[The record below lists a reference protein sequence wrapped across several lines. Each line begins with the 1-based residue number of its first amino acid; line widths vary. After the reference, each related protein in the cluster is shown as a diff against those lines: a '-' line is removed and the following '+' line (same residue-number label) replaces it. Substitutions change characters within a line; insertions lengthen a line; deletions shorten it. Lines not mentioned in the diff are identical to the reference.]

1 MDNLY
6 SDKHKCT
13 ESVYNDII
21 IREGTQYLHWS
32 HTQTVM
38 LRLNAKQSITQGT
51 TNYVLLRRTK
61 NSISQSLFD
70 NHFFL
75 NDKSITTQDGL
86 DVLNYEHKHLSECS
100 YP

>member
-6 SDKHKCT
+6 SDKHKYT

-38 LRLNAKQSITQGT
+38 LRLNAKQSITYST

-70 NHFFL
+70 NHFCL
-75 NDKSITTQDGL
+75 K
-86 DVLNYEHKHLSECS
+86 
-100 YP
+100 